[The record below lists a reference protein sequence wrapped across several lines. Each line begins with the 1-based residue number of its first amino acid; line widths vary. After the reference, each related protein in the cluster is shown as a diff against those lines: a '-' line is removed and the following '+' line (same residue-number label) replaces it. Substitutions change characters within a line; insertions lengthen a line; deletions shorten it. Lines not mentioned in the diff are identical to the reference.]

1 MKDNKLEKP
10 RPIRKIPNKKIT
22 PKPPR
27 PNIMWFYVI
36 IVVVLLGVATLM
48 QSNATNPPITFQRF
62 SEQMLKN
69 HDVDHVTTYKSG
81 DLLVAEVFLKKESLN
96 KTEYND
102 AKKADKSILST
113 GDDGSTPQ
121 YVFQAATYDGLVKAV
136 GDAETSFGY
145 KDADKIS
152 VSIEPGHE
160 SLLSNWLVQCVIMAV
175 LLVAVWLFIMRRMS
189 GGAGGG
195 PGGQIFNIGKSKATL
210 FDKEAQVSVTFN
222 DVAGLEEAKQE
233 VMEIVDFL
241 KNPKKYT
248 NLGGKIPKGALLI
261 GAPGTG
267 KTLLAKAVAGEAQVP
282 FFSLSGSDFVEMF
295 VGVGA
300 SRVRDLFRQAKD
312 KAPCIIFIDE
322 IDAIGRAR
330 GKNNIVGGND
340 ERENTLNQLLV
351 EMDGF
356 GTDSGIIILAATNRP
371 DVLDSALLRPGR
383 FDRQV
388 SIDKPDLVGRE
399 QIFKVHL
406 KPVKLADGVDAK
418 KLSAQTPGF
427 AGAEIANVCN
437 EAALIA
443 ARKNKEA
450 VDMQDFQDAID
461 RVIGGLEKKNKII
474 SPEEKRIVAYHE
486 AGHAIAGWF
495 LEHADPLVKVS
506 IVPRGVAA
514 LGYAQYLPKEQFLY
528 TTEQLIDGMCMTM
541 GGRVAEDITFGK
553 ISTGAQNDLERITK
567 LAYAMVT
574 IYGMNDKV
582 GNVYFNDAQGEYQFN
597 KPYSEK
603 TSELIDQEVRNQI
616 TEVYGMTKKLLLDK
630 REGLIKLA
638 EKLLEKEILFQSDL
652 EEILGKRP
660 FENRTTYDEFV
671 NGPEADQEPAAA
683 ALVPEGV
690 ADHSGTFQRNPEEKE
705 ASAAK
710 K

>member
-36 IVVVLLGVATLM
+36 IVVVLLGVATLLNTP
-48 QSNATNPPITFQRF
+48 STNPITFQRF

-96 KTEYND
+96 KPEYAD
-102 AKKADKSILST
+102 AKKADKSILAT
-113 GDDGSTPQ
+113 GDDSTSPQ
-121 YVFQAATYDGLVKAV
+121 YVFQAATYDGLSKAV
-136 GDAETSFGY
+136 NDAETSFGY
-145 KDADKIS
+145 KDSDRIS
-152 VSIEPGHE
+152 VGIESGHE

-582 GNVYFNDAQGEYQFN
+582 GNVSFNDTQGEYQFN

-630 REGLIKLA
+630 RDGLIKLA

-671 NGPEADQEPAAA
+671 NGPDSDQEPAAS

-705 ASAAK
+705 
-710 K
+710 